1 MSAIGLMSGTSLDG
15 IDVALI
21 KTDGS
26 DEVHRGPARTYAYGP
41 DERATLREAI
51 AEAAQL
57 TDRRARP
64 GSLAA
69 VEWSLTEWHA
79 LAVQSFCEETGIT
92 DSEIDFIGFHGQT
105 VIHRPD
111 IGLTVQLGDG
121 ALLARRT
128 GKPVIYDMRAADVA
142 AGGQGA
148 PLAPVYHRALAAKF
162 AERPVA
168 FINIGGVANMT
179 WIGADDD
186 IAAFDT
192 GPGNALIDD
201 WCERHLG
208 EPFDRDGALAATGV
222 LDAKA
227 FMTLALH
234 PYFEKP
240 IPKSLD
246 RNAFDISCLEGLS
259 PADGAA
265 TLVHFTATSIGRAAG
280 RFSERPKVYVICGGG
295 RRNPSLM
302 KEIRGLFEPLGER
315 VLTAEEA
322 GFDGDAMEAEAWA
335 YMAVRSQ
342 RGLPLT
348 YPMTTGVAQA
358 MTGGVL
364 ARPDV
369 AD

>member
-1 MSAIGLMSGTSLDG
+1 MSGTSLDG

-21 KTDGS
+21 KTDGG
-26 DEVHRGPARTYAYGP
+26 DEVHRGLSRTYAYEP
-41 DERATLREAI
+41 DQRAMLREAI
-51 AEAAQL
+51 AEAVQL

-64 GSLAA
+64 GGLAA
-69 VEWSLTEWHA
+69 IERSLSEWHA
-79 LAVQSFCEETGIT
+79 LAVQSFCKETGIT
-92 DSEIDFIGFHGQT
+92 DSEIDVVGFHGQT
-105 VIHRPD
+105 VIHRPETK
-111 IGLTVQLGDG
+111 LTVQLGDG
-121 ALLARRT
+121 ALLARRI

-148 PLAPVYHRALAAKF
+148 PLAPVYHHALATKF

-168 FINIGGVANMT
+168 FVNIGGVANMT
-179 WIGADDD
+179 WIGENDD

-201 WCERHLG
+201 WSERHLG
-208 EPFDRDGALAATGV
+208 EPFDRDGVLAAKGV

-246 RNAFDISCLEGLS
+246 RNAFDISCLADLS

-280 RFSERPKVYVICGGG
+280 RFAERPKLYVICGGG
-295 RRNPSLM
+295 RKNPSLM
-302 KEIRGLFEPLGER
+302 KDLRGLFEPLGER
-315 VLTAEEA
+315 VLTAEDA

-335 YMAVRSQ
+335 YMAVRSLH
-342 RGLPLT
+342 GLPLT

-358 MTGGVL
+358 ITGGVL
-364 ARPDV
+364 ARPDKG
-369 AD
+369 